1 MCDSKKI
8 PYKDMPQELKEEI
21 KSILDKINE
30 VREDCKKKDLLNCQ
44 TYLDFEDELNKYSVM
59 DPNQ

>member
-1 MCDSKKI
+1 
-8 PYKDMPQELKEEI
+8 MPQELKEEI